1 MHQPF
6 STSFARSVEI
16 IVVHFPDADLWLTFK
31 SQWRKSVMRILSS
44 MGVVWYL
51 VLLLIVSCIRFQ
63 FGLLLSIRL
72 S

>member
-16 IVVHFPDADLWLTFK
+16 IVAHSPDADLWLTFK
-31 SQWRKSVMRILSS
+31 SRWRKSVMRILSS

-51 VLLLIVSCIRFQ
+51 VLLLIVACIRFQ
-63 FGLLLSIRL
+63 LGLLISIRL